1 MLACVG
7 DSVDLVCGSDGVDC
21 ELSDIVL
28 LVPDRELEEAE
39 AGVGNISKSFIYR
52 RLI

>member
-1 MLACVG
+1 MQSRWGGLRI
-7 DSVDLVCGSDGVDC
+7 SDF
-21 ELSDIVL
+21 VL

-39 AGVGNISKSFIYR
+39 AGVENISKSFIYR